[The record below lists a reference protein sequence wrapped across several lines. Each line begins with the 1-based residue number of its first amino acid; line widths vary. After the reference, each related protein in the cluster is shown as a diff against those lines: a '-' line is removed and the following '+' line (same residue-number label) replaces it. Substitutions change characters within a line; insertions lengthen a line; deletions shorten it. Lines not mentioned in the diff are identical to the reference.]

1 MAAARAVWV
10 RVLPG
15 RAACTRQRRPCVPC
29 AASGARPPLSSFPGS
44 LAVSVCGSARAH
56 KELRRRPALGL
67 ADPVGGGGA
76 SRQQVSGA
84 RGARV
89 AAAVAWDAR
98 FGVVGGPGRSGRLG
112 CCSLSAPFRTL

>member
-67 ADPVGGGGA
+67 ADPVTGGGA
-76 SRQQVSGA
+76 SRQQVRGA
-84 RGARV
+84 RGVRV
-89 AAAVAWDAR
+89 AVTTAWVAR
-98 FGVVGGPGRSGRLG
+98 FRAGAGAQWGARML
-112 CCSLSAPFRTL
+112 